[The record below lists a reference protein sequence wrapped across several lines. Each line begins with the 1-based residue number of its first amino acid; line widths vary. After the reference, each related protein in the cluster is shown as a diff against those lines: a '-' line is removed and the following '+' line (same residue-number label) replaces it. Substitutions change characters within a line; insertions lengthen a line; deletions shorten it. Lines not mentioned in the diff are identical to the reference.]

1 MTVIEIL
8 LFVLFTFIFL
18 YLRILVLG
26 QNKLLLQQEEK
37 IKTLESASFQQV
49 EKIEL
54 FQKSFE
60 DLKSFLKIK
69 I

>member
-26 QNKLLLQQEEK
+26 QNTLLFQQEEK
-37 IKTLESASFQQV
+37 IKTLESASSQQV

-54 FQKSFE
+54 FQKNFE